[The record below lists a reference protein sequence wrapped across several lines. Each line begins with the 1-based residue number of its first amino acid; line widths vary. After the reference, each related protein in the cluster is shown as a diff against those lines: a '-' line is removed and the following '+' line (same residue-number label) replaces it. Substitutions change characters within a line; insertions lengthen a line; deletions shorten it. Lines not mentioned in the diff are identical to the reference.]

1 MKKLIY
7 ILLILILSSCNK
19 DEPGNETTYSY
30 LNPTLESDY
39 SFQEGSYWVYQD
51 QGMNQ
56 DSVVLINFETG
67 FTSTCPDNACA
78 RREFIKLNFENITH
92 GLTYNH
98 YFMSDFIRY
107 NGGGAWGQDGQPIFI
122 LDRNE
127 GYEFNGLVVRE
138 SIDSLIVLNET
149 FYDIKKMS
157 VIADKQYQVEFDY
170 DMDFYF
176 SPSIGV
182 VKFIEYDTL
191 SGAKIWELENYN
203 IE

>member
-1 MKKLIY
+1 MKKLSY
-7 ILLILILSSCNK
+7 IFLIVLLISCKK
-19 DEPGNETTYSY
+19 DEPANQTAYTY
-30 LNPTLESDY
+30 LNPTLKSDY
-39 SFQEGSYWVYQD
+39 SFHEGSYWVYQD
-51 QGMNQ
+51 QAMNE
-56 DSVVLINFETG
+56 DSIVLKNFETG
-67 FTSTCPDNACA
+67 FTSTCPDNVCD
-78 RREFIKLNFENITH
+78 RREFIKLNFENITQ

-98 YFMSDFIRY
+98 YLMSNFIRY
-107 NGGGAWGQDGQPIFI
+107 NGGGAWGQNGQPIFI

-127 GYEFNGLVVRE
+127 EYEFNGLIVGE

-157 VIADKQYQVEFDY
+157 IISDKQYQVEFDY

-191 SGAKIWELENYN
+191 SGVKIWELKNFN